1 MTTTLQDLAAQF
13 PGYVRDLSS
22 QYGAAATM
30 VFATFVVDG
39 VIHRARRFWRSDT
52 GVARIELY
60 TICPINTTSAHDIDY
75 LASSYS
81 EDWLRYVDE
90 IAPTRVD
97 VAAMDAIAAVPHSG
111 YHATGVGYSASK
123 RGMMLEMH

>member
-13 PGYVRDLSS
+13 PSYVSDLSA
-22 QYGAAATM
+22 QYGAPATM

-60 TICPINTTSAHDIDY
+60 TICPVNTTSANDIDY
-75 LASSYS
+75 LASTQC

-90 IAPTRVD
+90 SAPTRVD
-97 VAAMDAIAAVPHSG
+97 FAAMEAVAAVPNSG
-111 YHATGVGYSASK
+111 YHMTSVGYSAAK
-123 RGMMLEMH
+123 RASLLEMN